1 MSNILDKIVCRK
13 LEEVAADKSKT
24 PIEQLKSL
32 VPEAPAIRSFMA
44 ALSGAPPIR
53 LIAEVKKAS
62 PSRGV
67 IREDFDPVQIAQTYQ
82 QAGASCISVLT
93 DVDFFQGS
101 LDYLRHVRAA
111 VDIPILRKDFII
123 DPYQVYQARVA
134 GADAVLLIAECL
146 DPQQMKSL
154 HTLICELGMTA
165 LVELHDEDNLE
176 AVLDLKPA
184 LVGINNRNLKTF
196 ETNLEHTIELRKR
209 IPSGILVVGESG
221 IFTREHAQLLESNQV
236 DAMLVGESLMKNAD
250 IGAAVHAILDD

>member
-1 MSNILDKIVCRK
+1 MSNILDKIVLRK
-13 LEEVAADKSKT
+13 LEEVAADKSN
-24 PIEQLKSL
+24 PSIEQLKSL
-32 VPEAPAIRSFMA
+32 VPESPAIRSFMA

-67 IREDFDPVQIAQTYQ
+67 IRKDFDPVQIAQTYQ

-101 LDYLRHVRAA
+101 LDYLRQVRAA

-146 DPQQMKSL
+146 DPVQMKSL

-176 AVLDLKPA
+176 SVLDLKPA
-184 LVGINNRNLKTF
+184 LVGINNRDLKTF
-196 ETNLEHTIELRKR
+196 ETKLEHTIEMRKR
-209 IPSGILVVGESG
+209 IPAGILVVGESG
-221 IFTREHAQLLESNQV
+221 IFTREHAQLLESNRV

-250 IGAAVHAILDD
+250 IGSAVQALLND